1 MSVFITFTVGR
12 PLTSFRCSLFCLHF
26 ALSMEPMSRAVFKQ
40 RRSKDPVMVERG
52 CRGLRFES
60 SRRSERKCSQHIQ
73 SRQKNLAAIG
83 HRSFSSC
90 YIGTLFAG
98 TCLLVIYFTNVGT
111 TLLPI
116 LLDLYLMYTCYLSYF
131 ICT

>member
-1 MSVFITFTVGR
+1 
-12 PLTSFRCSLFCLHF
+12 
-26 ALSMEPMSRAVFKQ
+26 
-40 RRSKDPVMVERG
+40 MVERG